1 VDGSLYYHTWF
12 DAAIERLLVGLLIF
26 MPVAFGVRRA
36 WSEQVVVILSGLMLL
51 CFAMK
56 LLIHRSQP
64 MVWSWAYVP
73 IALFVAV
80 VLLQL
85 APLPRGVVDV
95 LSPNTAAER
104 EALLR
109 DFPGANRLLTTM
121 SLSFYRRATWHDLRL
136 VLSVSAVFVVV
147 LNVVRQASQVQRLLK
162 AIALIGGAVAV
173 LALLQALFG
182 NGKYY
187 WFITPEYPVAIRS
200 GPFVNRNHYA
210 QFMALSVGAG
220 LAYLCIRLH
229 EAFAGRRR
237 SLAGLCEYL
246 GSRAAREVW
255 MLIGLMGMGVA
266 TVLIAMSRGG
276 AISLVI
282 SGALTVILLS
292 LRSSLKGSGWIMV
305 ILAVVAFA
313 CVVFTG
319 LDAIIDRFANL
330 GADSS
335 STSRMQILKDLTAA
349 YGRFPAF
356 GTGLG
361 THAFVYPMF
370 KQIDN
375 VLWYTHAENEYAQVL
390 EETGVAGLAALALF
404 GLMVMY
410 GGCRCL
416 RRGRLPICSAVYG
429 LGFGLTAILIHSLTD
444 FGQHMPANAM
454 LSAVFC
460 ALVISLARQG
470 LAEPAVVAVAPAVRA
485 GYLWRPAFLVLAM
498 GVFGLAVWASD
509 RARAGET
516 HWAAALKLENALGKR
531 DWQGDEA
538 EYAQL
543 ISHAARAAE
552 CEPGDVRYL
561 HWLAVYRWH
570 ELDQQAGGRGNL
582 INLSQQQQDS
592 LEQIITDLRRA
603 CAICPVYGPAYSVLG
618 QIELFVL
625 DRPEG
630 AENIRRG
637 LRLSPSDPVSCF
649 VAGRLDVIEGDMDAA
664 AVKFQKAVS
673 LNRGLFK
680 DVVNIFLTDLSRP
693 QLALAAAEDD
703 IWRLNYVARLL
714 DAMQYTDLA
723 TEARAKA
730 KSLLG
735 TKKQADGASATEL
748 VMLAEFL
755 KSDGENEQAAECYRR
770 ALALDYGQVAW
781 RLSLAE
787 LLVRMDRVNEAFEEV
802 KTCLRLHP
810 RYAPARKLA
819 LTLATHPAVLNSRTE
834 IP

>member
-1 VDGSLYYHTWF
+1 M
-12 DAAIERLLVGLLIF
+12 IERLLVGLLIF
-26 MPVAFGVRRA
+26 MPFAFGVRKA
-36 WSEQVVVILSGLMLL
+36 WSEQVVIVLSGLMLL

-64 MVWSWAYVP
+64 VVWSWAYLP

-80 VLLQL
+80 ALFQL
-85 APLPRGVVDV
+85 VPLPRPVVDV
-95 LSPNTAAER
+95 ISPNTAAER
-104 EALLR
+104 EVLLG
-109 DFPGANRLLTTM
+109 DFPEADRLLATM
-121 SLSFYRRATWHDLRL
+121 PLSFYRHATWHDLRL
-136 VLSVSAVFVVV
+136 VLSVAAVFVVV
-147 LNVVRQASQVQRLLK
+147 LNVLRQASQVQHLLK
-162 AIALIGGAVAV
+162 VVALIGGAVAV

-200 GPFVNRNHYA
+200 GPFVNRNHFA

-220 LAYLCIRLH
+220 LAYLCVRLH

-237 SLAGLCEYL
+237 CLAGLCEYL
-246 GSRAAREVW
+246 GSKAAREVW
-255 MLIGLMGMGVA
+255 VLIGLMGIGVA

-292 LRSSLKGSGWIMV
+292 LRSSLKGSGWIVV

-330 GADSS
+330 GADTSS
-335 STSRMQILKDLTAA
+335 ESRMQILKDLTAA

-370 KQIDN
+370 KRIDN

-390 EETGVAGLAALALF
+390 EETGITGFAVLALF
-404 GLMVMY
+404 GLLVMH

-460 ALVISLARQG
+460 ALVISLSRHG
-470 LAEPAVVAVAPAVRA
+470 LAEPAVAQAGPAGGA
-485 GYLWRPAFLVLAM
+485 GYMRRLLFVVVVAT
-498 GVFGLAVWASD
+498 VFGMAARASD
-509 RARAGET
+509 HARTDET
-516 HWAAALKLENALGKR
+516 HWAAALKLEKALAKR

-538 EYAQL
+538 EYSQL
-543 ISHAARAAE
+543 ISRGAQAVERR
-552 CEPGDVRYL
+552 PGNVAYL
-561 HWLAVYRWH
+561 HWLAVYRWRQ
-570 ELDQQAGGRGNL
+570 LDQQSGGQGNL
-582 INLSQQQQDS
+582 ISVSPEQRES
-592 LEQIITDLRRA
+592 LEHIVGDLRRA

-625 DRPEG
+625 DRPAG

-637 LRLSPSDPVSCF
+637 LRLSPSDPVGCF
-649 VAGRLDVIEGDMDAA
+649 VAGRLDMLEGDMDAA
-664 AVKFQKAVS
+664 AAKFQKAVS

-714 DAMQYTDLA
+714 DTMQYADMA
-723 TEARAKA
+723 AEARAKA
-730 KSLLG
+730 RSLLDV
-735 TKKQADGASATEL
+735 KKQANGASAPEL
-748 VMLAEFL
+748 VMLADFL

-787 LLVRMDRVNEAFEEV
+787 LLVKMDRVTEAFEEV

-819 LTLATHPAVLNSRTE
+819 LTLATHPAVLNSKTE

>member
-1 VDGSLYYHTWF
+1 V
-12 DAAIERLLVGLLIF
+12 AIERLLIGLLIF
-26 MPVAFGVRRA
+26 MPFAFGVRKA
-36 WSEQVVVILSGLMLL
+36 WSEQVVIVLSGLMLL

-56 LLIHRSQP
+56 LLVHRSQP
-64 MVWSWAYVP
+64 MAWSWAYLP

-80 VLLQL
+80 ALFQL
-85 APLPRGVVDV
+85 VPLPRPVVDV
-95 LSPNTAAER
+95 ISPNTAAER
-104 EALLR
+104 EMLLG
-109 DFPGANRLLTTM
+109 DFPDADRLLATM
-121 SLSFYRRATWHDLRL
+121 PLSFYRHATWHDLRL
-136 VLSVSAVFVVV
+136 VLSVAAVFVVV
-147 LNVVRQASQVQRLLK
+147 LNVVRQASQVRRLLK
-162 AIALIGGAVAV
+162 VIALIGGAVAV

-200 GPFVNRNHYA
+200 GPFVNRNHFA

-220 LAYLCIRLH
+220 LAYLCVRLH
-229 EAFAGRRR
+229 EAFAGRRH

-255 MLIGLMGMGVA
+255 MLVGLMSLGVA
-266 TVLIAMSRGG
+266 TVVIAMSRGG
-276 AISLVI
+276 TISLVL
-282 SGALTVILLS
+282 SGVLTVVLLS

-330 GADSS
+330 GADTSS
-335 STSRMQILKDLTAA
+335 ESRMQILKDLTAA
-349 YGRFPAF
+349 YGRFPVF

-370 KQIDN
+370 KRIDN

-390 EETGVAGLAALALF
+390 EETGVAGLAVLALF

-460 ALVISLARQG
+460 ALVISLSRHGQ
-470 LAEPAVVAVAPAVRA
+470 AEPAVSQTAPAGRA
-485 GYLWRPAFLVLAM
+485 GYLGRSAFLVVVAA
-498 GVFGLAVWASD
+498 VFGGAVWAAD
-509 RARAGET
+509 CARAGEM
-516 HWAAALKLENALGKR
+516 HWAAALTSENALSKR

-538 EYAQL
+538 EYSQL
-543 ISHAARAAE
+543 ISHAAKAVE
-552 CEPGDVRYL
+552 CDPGNVQYL
-561 HWLAVYRWH
+561 HWLTVYRWH
-570 ELDQQAGGRGNL
+570 ELDQQAGGQGNL
-582 INLSQQQQDS
+582 ISLSPRQRQR
-592 LEQIITDLRRA
+592 LEEIVVDLRRA
-603 CAICPVYGPAYSVLG
+603 CAICPAYGPAFSVLG

-625 DRPEG
+625 DQPGG

-649 VAGRLDVIEGDMDAA
+649 VAGRLDVLDGDMDAA

-730 KSLLG
+730 RSLLDA
-735 TKKQADGASATEL
+735 KKQADGASATEL

-755 KSDGENEQAAECYRR
+755 KGDGENEQAAECYRR
-770 ALALDYGQVAW
+770 ALALDYGQVRW

-787 LLVRMDRVNEAFEEV
+787 LLVKMDRVNEAFEEV

-810 RYAPARKLA
+810 GYVPARKLA
-819 LTLATHPAVLNSRTE
+819 LTLATHPAVLNSKTE